1 MSSISSAVLNGFL
14 EGMVVTLSE
23 GNLDD
28 LNSLGRA
35 YQRLKSVD
43 ADGEDANLVSE
54 ILNNLLIA
62 MQKPHPEDL
71 EILSSTYQRVAS
83 IELNKTIN
91 NLQEKS
97 V

>member
-1 MSSISSAVLNGFL
+1 MSSISSAVLNGLL
-14 EGMVVTLSE
+14 EGMIVTLSE

-28 LNSLGRA
+28 LSSLGKA
-35 YQRLKSVD
+35 YQRLKSVGV
-43 ADGEDANLVSE
+43 DGEDANLVSE

-62 MQKPHPEDL
+62 MQKSHPEDL

-83 IELNKTIN
+83 IELNKAIN